1 MTHPLSYHKSALNN
15 RILIIDDEKNMR
27 HMLSTLLSKSGYQA
41 KSVADGEQ
49 ALTTLKDNDYKII
62 LCDVKM
68 PGMSGLEFLTAANEY
83 IKESLVIMMSAYGTI
98 DMAVEAMKLGAF
110 DFISKPFKND
120 EILLVIKRAEEH
132 DCLKRENR
140 RLRKKL
146 STIEKQYD
154 FGEMLAK
161 SPSMRQVF
169 ELSSKVARF
178 NTTVLVT
185 GESGTGKELI
195 ARGIHHTG
203 DRSDKPLI
211 AVNCGSI
218 PENLMESELFGHVKG
233 SFTGADRNKKGLF
246 EEADKGTI
254 FLDEI
259 GELTQPLQ
267 VKLLRVL
274 QESEIRPVGAASP
287 IKVDVRVIAATAR
300 NLAEEIKVGNF
311 REDLFY
317 RLNVMAIH
325 LPPLRERGEDI
336 ALLCRH
342 FIECFNT
349 SLKLAVEKTAPQ
361 AMKRLMAY
369 TWPGNV
375 RELENA
381 IERAM
386 VLADGNI
393 LTENVFP
400 AEIMASD
407 DVKAEDELLKGYSLK
422 QGQKILEQKYIR
434 RALEATNGNRTH
446 AAQLLEISH
455 PSLLSKMKAYKI
467 D

>member
-1 MTHPLSYHKSALNN
+1 MTQQQAYHKSTLSN

-27 HMLSTLLSKSGYQA
+27 HMLSTLLSKSGYQV
-41 KSVADGEQ
+41 KSVADGEE
-49 ALTTLKDNDYKII
+49 ALTILKDDDYRLI

-68 PGMSGLEFLTAANEY
+68 PGMNGLEFLTAANEY
-83 IKESLVIMMSAYGTI
+83 IKESLIVMMSAYGTI

-120 EILLVIKRAEEH
+120 EILLVIKKAEDH

-146 STIEKQYD
+146 SAIEKRYD

-161 SPSMRQVF
+161 SSSMRQIF

-203 DRSDKPLI
+203 DRRDKPLI

-218 PENLMESELFGHVKG
+218 PENLMESELFGHFKG
-233 SFTGADRNKKGLF
+233 AFTGADRNKKGLF
-246 EEADKGTI
+246 NEADKGTI

-259 GELTQPLQ
+259 GELSQPLQ

-274 QESEIRPVGAASP
+274 QEGEIRPIGATSP
-287 IKVDVRVIAATAR
+287 LKVDVRVIAATAR
-300 NLAEEIKVGNF
+300 NLAEEITVGNF

-342 FIECFNT
+342 FIERFNA
-349 SLKLAVEKTAPQ
+349 SLKLGVEKVAPQ
-361 AMKRLMAY
+361 AMKRLMTY

-381 IERAM
+381 VERAM
-386 VLADGNI
+386 VLADGDI
-393 LTENVFP
+393 LTENDFP
-400 AEIMASD
+400 AEIMVSENSN
-407 DVKAEDELLKGYSLK
+407 AEDELFKTYSLK
-422 QGQKILEQKYIR
+422 QAQRILEQKYIK
-434 RALEATNGNRTH
+434 RALEATKGNRTH
-446 AAQLLEISH
+446 AAKLLEISH
-455 PSLLSKMKAYKI
+455 PSLLSKMKAYKVN
-467 D
+467 